1 MLSSPTAT
9 PVARADSGVPA
20 GPSAFADLLLQRLS
34 RAPAQLVAAPDA
46 GLLPECA
53 VLPDRRLVADPAPL
67 PQAHS
72 LLDRRPRA
80 DNLSG
85 SQPAVLSDDRVGSHL
100 DAGAQL
106 RRRVDACST
115 SPTAIVRKVP
125 SSERFS
131 PIAESSIRNGAIMRP
146 TEFSADTI
154 IALLRKQ
161 TIATLP
167 EVMAA
172 LGPRASKAHRVSQAQ
187 GPRRPDQLL
196 ASRRLLHPRRT
207 RPLRRA
213 RPVVLRRGS
222 ASPAPAP

>member
-1 MLSSPTAT
+1 MSAPTMLSSPTAT

-20 GPSAFADLLLQRLS
+20 GPSAFADLLLQRLP
-34 RAPAQLVAAPDA
+34 RAPAQLAAAPDA

-53 VLPDRRLVADPAPL
+53 VLPDRRLFADPAPL

-80 DNLSG
+80 DNRSG

-125 SSERFS
+125 SSERL
-131 PIAESSIRNGAIMRP
+131 
-146 TEFSADTI
+146 T
-154 IALLRKQ
+154 
-161 TIATLP
+161 
-167 EVMAA
+167 
-172 LGPRASKAHRVSQAQ
+172 VSTP
-187 GPRRPDQLL
+187 G
-196 ASRRLLHPRRT
+196 RT
-207 RPLRRA
+207 RSRCHGA
-213 RPVVLRRGS
+213 TS
-222 ASPAPAP
+222 T